1 MTISRVRSK
10 YLNGHLWKL
19 FWSVTKQKFYAIF
32 LEKKM
37 EQLLTIKKCNK
48 I

>member
-19 FWSVTKQKFYAIF
+19 FWSITKQKFYAIF
-32 LEKKM
+32 LEKKNGTVID
-37 EQLLTIKKCNK
+37 EQEV
-48 I
+48 